1 VNINQA
7 IALLEQRR
15 DRFGGELDLTT
26 MEYAGGDD
34 RPCDVIDFEFD
45 EETGS
50 LRIRTRFQPR

>member
-7 IALLEQRR
+7 ITLLEKRR
-15 DRFGGELDLTT
+15 EEFGGELELSTL
-26 MEYAGGDD
+26 EYAGGDD